1 MSLKKY
7 KSLLTFLTVSVSV
20 FLFQEKETIL
30 SQLLQVQEPSISI
43 IKKHFVF
50 ELNKWKGNV
59 TCNQADLLKM

>member
-7 KSLLTFLTVSVSV
+7 KSLLAFLTVSAFV
-20 FLFQEKETIL
+20 FLFKETIL
-30 SQLLQVQEPSISI
+30 SQLLQESSILS

-50 ELNKWKGNV
+50 EMNTWKGNV